1 MKSIALKTNNSHVL
15 EYFKKEL
22 ENINFDN
29 IYFSFKEFKHYK
41 NIIIHY
47 TGNDNELFINKLS
60 TLLSFFVIYELEED
74 FLKHII
80 FKNYFYFSYYERELI
95 LNNCFDIMVDSK
107 KYLRN
112 KFNVLFVLFKN
123 YLLSHKNI
131 FLYGTITFKFGK
143 YFEILNCIVDDA
155 VNSFIIEKEY
165 LEFIS
170 LMKLY
175 VNSQKNIADIIHV
188 IYSKNS
194 TILLD
199 KDKNIIKTSKDVF
212 TAKFLSD
219 ISFSE
224 NDYTLNTILELL
236 PNKIYIHLIDNTID
250 EFINTLNLIFEKRI
264 IFCNDC
270 NICNLYKK
278 INIKK

>member
-1 MKSIALKTNNSHVL
+1 MKSICLKTNNSQVL
-15 EYFKKEL
+15 EYLKNEL
-22 ENINFDN
+22 ENIDLDN
-29 IYFSFKEFKHYK
+29 ICYSYKNFRHYQ

-47 TGNDNELFINKLS
+47 TGKEDEIFINKLS
-60 TLLSFFVIYELEED
+60 TLLSFLVIYELEEN

-80 FKNYFYFSYYERELI
+80 YKNYFYFNSYERSLI
-95 LNNCFDIMVDSK
+95 LDNCFNVMVDSK
-107 KYLRN
+107 KFLRN
-112 KFNVLFVLFKN
+112 KFNVLFTLFKN
-123 YLLSHKNI
+123 YLLVHRNI
-131 FLYGTITFKFGK
+131 FLTGVITFKFGK

-155 VNSFIIEKEY
+155 VNNFIIEKEY
-165 LEFIS
+165 YEFIS

-175 VNSQKNIADIIHV
+175 VNSQKSKSDIVHI
-188 IYSKNS
+188 IYSKNY
-194 TILLD
+194 TLLLD
-199 KDKNIIKTSKDVF
+199 NDKQIIEKSSNAF
-212 TAKFLSD
+212 NAKFLSD

-236 PNKIYIHLIDNTID
+236 PKKIYIHLIDNIAD

-264 IFCNDC
+264 VLCNDC